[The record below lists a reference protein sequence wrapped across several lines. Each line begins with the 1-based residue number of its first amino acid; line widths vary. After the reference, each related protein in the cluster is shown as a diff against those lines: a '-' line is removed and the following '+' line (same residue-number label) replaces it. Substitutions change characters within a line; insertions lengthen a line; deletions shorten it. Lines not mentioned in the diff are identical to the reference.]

1 VIEAGPFTLRP
12 WERDDT
18 SWLYRAQM
26 EATVTRWGPAV
37 PVGTAV
43 DAARFVDLH
52 ARPQPEDGGAWFA
65 ITSTD
70 TGELLGGISIAIDH
84 AFRTAEA
91 SGWVTRDGREV
102 GAVGAV
108 IERLSR
114 WGVDELELAE
124 VRLVLVGTGDGV
136 EVRTAVEA
144 AGYVADGGAPPAD
157 GSTVYVLRP

>member
-1 VIEAGPFTLRP
+1 MIEAGPFTLRP

-26 EATVTRWGPAV
+26 ETTVTRWGPPV

-52 ARPQPEDGGAWFA
+52 ARAQPEDAGAWFA

-70 TGELLGGISIAIDH
+70 TGELHGGIALAIDH
-84 AFRTAEA
+84 AFRTGEA

-102 GAVGAV
+102 GAVNAV
-108 IERLSR
+108 IDRLSR
-114 WGVDELELAE
+114 WALDQLELAE
-124 VRLVLVGTGDGV
+124 IRLVLMMTEDGID
-136 EVRTAVEA
+136 VRTAVEA
-144 AGYVADGGAPPAD
+144 AGYVADGGAPPTD
-157 GSTVYVLRP
+157 GSTVYILRP